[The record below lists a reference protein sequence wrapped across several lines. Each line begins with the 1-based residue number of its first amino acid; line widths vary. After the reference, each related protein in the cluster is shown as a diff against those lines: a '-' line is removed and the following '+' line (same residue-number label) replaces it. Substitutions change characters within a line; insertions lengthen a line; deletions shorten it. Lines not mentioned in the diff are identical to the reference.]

1 MRILVVEDDRKVAQF
16 VRQGLTE
23 EGHAVEIAGD
33 GGEALERALGDPAF
47 DLIVLDVM
55 LPGRDGFGVL
65 KTLRERKLAVPVL
78 LLTARD
84 SITDRSRA
92 STSALTTI

>member
-1 MRILVVEDDRKVAQF
+1 
-16 VRQGLTE
+16 
-23 EGHAVEIAGD
+23 
-33 GGEALERALGDPAF
+33 
-47 DLIVLDVM
+47 M